1 MSERRYLP
9 TFAEL
14 LDRLSIV
21 QLKAIRTPY
30 KEQYEGERFDIEY
43 DLDLILKD
51 RNWFLRSYEIR
62 CIMLLMHVNTVI
74 WDNEAFVRE
83 GKNLGVAETAQRL
96 RFTHTLNG
104 VRNQI
109 KNQLNSMV
117 GSDRQEVKVDCLA
130 ADLPEQFGNWDVL

>member
-1 MSERRYLP
+1 MSERRYNL

-30 KEQYEGERFDIEY
+30 KEQYEGERVDIEH
-43 DLDLILKD
+43 DLDLLMKD
-51 RNWFLRSYEIR
+51 RSFTAYDIR
-62 CIMLLMHVNTVI
+62 CFMLLMHVNTVI
-74 WDNEAFVRE
+74 WDNESFVRE

-109 KNQLNSMV
+109 KNVLNV
-117 GSDRQEVKVDCLA
+117 PFDQRQEAKADCLA
-130 ADLPEQFGNWDVL
+130 SDLPEELGNWSVL